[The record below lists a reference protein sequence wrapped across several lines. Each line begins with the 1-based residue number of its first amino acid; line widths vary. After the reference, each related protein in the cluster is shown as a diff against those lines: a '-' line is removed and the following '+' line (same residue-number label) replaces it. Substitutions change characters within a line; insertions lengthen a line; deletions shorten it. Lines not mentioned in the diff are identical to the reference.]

1 MASADDP
8 TGGPT
13 IRGAATPGPA
23 TPQPTTPEEAPIEE
37 QLRELQIFHEAAHR
51 LSATLE
57 LDAVLQEVSGIAAS
71 VVWPLGGHVRRA
83 QVHTLDGDRA
93 VVAAE
98 TDDLRIELH
107 GLAFPLAAHPALS
120 KTVALGRVVV
130 EDVTQETL
138 GTAELRQIEARLGT
152 RKIAC
157 APLWKGGEVFG
168 VVSVIE
174 RGGHELTPA
183 HVERL
188 EVAAALAD
196 LAIGNSERLATVR
209 HEAQRLG
216 ELEGIKSHFLR
227 LASHELRGP
236 LGTLRG
242 YTSLLREGAFQDRPE
257 HLPRVFEMLDAKAR
271 HMTLLVNQMLE
282 AARLEDGRMH
292 LIMQP
297 LDLREPVRQ
306 AFEEVALLAPSSHQ
320 LEFVEPPEAV
330 PVQADA
336 TRIISIANNLLD
348 NAIKYS
354 PGGGTVRCRIASED
368 GSAVLEVTDHGLGI
382 ASEDMATLFTRFGRI
397 VTAENSHVAGT
408 GLGLYLCRELARM
421 HGGDVTVSSQR
432 GSGSTFRLR
441 MPRLQE
447 ASG

>member
-1 MASADDP
+1 MASADDRTGDP
-8 TGGPT
+8 VRGGPVPPEPANPE
-13 IRGAATPGPA
+13 AAPV
-23 TPQPTTPEEAPIEE
+23 EEK
-37 QLRELQIFHEAAHR
+37 LRELQIFHEAAHR

-57 LDAVLQEVSGIAAS
+57 LGAVLQEVSHIAAG
-71 VVWPLGGHVRRA
+71 VVWPLGTQIRRA

-98 TDDLRIELH
+98 TDDLGIQVQ

-120 KTVALGRVVV
+120 KTVDLGRAVV
-130 EDVTQETL
+130 EDVRPEAL
-138 GTAELRQIEARLGT
+138 GTAELGELESRLGT

-174 RGGHELTPA
+174 RGQHELTSA

-188 EVAAALAD
+188 EVVAALAD
-196 LAIGNSERLATVR
+196 LAVGNSERLATVR

-236 LGTLRG
+236 LGTIRG

-271 HMTLLVNQMLE
+271 HMSLLVNQMLE

-292 LIMQP
+292 LITQQ

-306 AFEEVALLAPSSHQ
+306 AFEEVSLLAPRSHQ
-320 LEFVEPPEAV
+320 MEFVEPAEAV
-330 PVQADA
+330 RVQGDA

-354 PGGGTVRCRIASED
+354 PGGGTVHCRIAAED
-368 GSAVLEVTDHGLGI
+368 GSAILEVSDPGLGI
-382 ASEDMATLFTRFGRI
+382 APEDMATLFTRFGRI
-397 VTAENSHVAGT
+397 VTAENSHLAGT

-421 HGGDVTVSSQR
+421 HGGDVTASSRR
-432 GSGSTFRLR
+432 GRGSTFRLSL
-441 MPRLQE
+441 PRLHE
-447 ASG
+447 S